1 MNLIPLFTSSQYLC
15 HLLAVLKGA
24 LRAGVGVMLGIMCFS
39 FLGVLHLYNLKKSK
53 TVSSHLLLGIA
64 AVAH

>member
-1 MNLIPLFTSSQYLC
+1 MNLIPLFTASQYLC
-15 HLLAVLKGA
+15 HLLAVLKGT
-24 LRAGVGVMLGIMCFS
+24 LRAGVGVMSGIICFS
-39 FLGVLHLYNLKKSK
+39 CLGVLHPFNLKKSK